1 MNWQDICDNPLFKDF
16 SFKFETDR
24 WGHIVMSPATNKHS
38 WLQGEIL
45 SLLRRHLPNGRVL
58 PKCSIQT
65 SEGVKVAD
73 VVWASPEFFARHGL
87 THPYPEAPEIVIE
100 VLSPSDGLAEMEEK
114 KELYFARAARE
125 FWVCRDNGEM
135 LLYNNHA
142 RLERSSLAPDFP
154 TRIELPA

>member
-1 MNWQDICDNPLFKDF
+1 M
-16 SFKFETDR
+16 
-24 WGHIVMSPATNKHS
+24 
-38 WLQGEIL
+38 
-45 SLLRRHLPNGRVL
+45 
-58 PKCSIQT
+58 
-65 SEGVKVAD
+65 
-73 VVWASPEFFARHGL
+73 
-87 THPYPEAPEIVIE
+87 IE